1 MVVILAGALLGA
13 GCTRSTLQVRSL
25 PAAAQPPS
33 AALEPTNEPSPAP
46 APPPEFPLAV
56 ASPLDCA
63 IEAARKSGKPVL
75 VIVTGPEVRAQRG
88 RWLTDLL
95 MLDGN
100 GLYAQLALVEVAFAT
115 KRELLAVL
123 PTELH
128 ASAQLCE
135 AVLVDVL
142 EDAPEFVSLLESSTC
157 EAMADGPDSVDYCSG
172 LRTLGAELE
181 QRLFIISQ
189 RTALARQRIARSRL
203 TTAQLHDLE
212 LALADVHR
220 ADSDVAVCAAWC
232 FHDSGLYGEGRWSD
246 GGPEGWRMDIVNT
259 TRAEWE
265 QQAPYGARWAQFDGV
280 RWQVQAL
287 PGDDER
293 ELQLL
298 EARARDVD
306 PRAIWLSTVIE
317 SFACNGPCGTGYSS
331 RVACSFLDEYTRVLV
346 DATDLD

>member
-1 MVVILAGALLGA
+1 MRSFTFVIIAGLALGA
-13 GCTRSTLQVRSL
+13 QSGSGGASMPSTQAVA
-25 PAAAQPPS
+25 PAATPLER
-33 AALEPTNEPSPAP
+33 ALA
-46 APPPEFPLAV
+46 
-56 ASPLDCA
+56 
-63 IEAARKSGKPVL
+63 AARVSGKPVL
-75 VIVTGPEVRAQRG
+75 VIVTGPDVRAQRG

-142 EDAPEFVSLLESSTC
+142 EGVPEVVSLFESSTC
-157 EAMADGPDSVDYCSG
+157 EAMADGPDSVDYCAG

-181 QRLFIISQ
+181 QCLFIMSL
-189 RTALARQRIARSRL
+189 RTALVRERLARSRL
-203 TTAQLHDLE
+203 TSAQLHDLE

-232 FHDSGLYGEGRWSD
+232 FHDSGLYGEARWSD
-246 GGPEGWRMDIVNT
+246 GGPEGWRADIVNAA
-259 TRAEWE
+259 RAEWE
-265 QQAPYGARWAQFDGV
+265 RQAPYGARWALFDGV

-293 ELQLL
+293 DLQLL
-298 EARARDVD
+298 ETRARDLD
-306 PRAIWLSTVIE
+306 PRAISLSTVFE
-317 SFACNGPCGTGYSS
+317 SFPCNGPCGTGFSS